1 MEVSIKTCQP
11 TDEQRTI
18 RVLREIVDK
27 QQKLIQNQDDAI
39 KLRDNL
45 IKMRE
50 KQREGFVELVA
61 ELIKEIDEWRTKAG
75 QKKLS
80 EEYFEACAKDSELE
94 ATVIKM
100 QES

>member
-1 MEVSIKTCQP
+1 MEVSIRSYQE

-18 RVLREIVDK
+18 RILKEIVAT
-27 QQKLIQNQDDAI
+27 QEKLVKEQADAI

-45 IKMRE
+45 IAMRD
-50 KQREGFVELVA
+50 KQREGFVGLIAELV
-61 ELIKEIDEWRTKAG
+61 KEVDEWRVKAG

-80 EEYFEACAKDSELE
+80 TELFEACDKDPE

-100 QES
+100 QEL